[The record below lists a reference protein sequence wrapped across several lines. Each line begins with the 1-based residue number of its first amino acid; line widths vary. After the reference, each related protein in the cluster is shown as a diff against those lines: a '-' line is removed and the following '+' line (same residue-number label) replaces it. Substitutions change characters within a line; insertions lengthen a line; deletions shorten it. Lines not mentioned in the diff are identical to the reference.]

1 MNKSTKH
8 PITKFNSSSD
18 DSDTG
23 SEINPFSDEDS
34 SSDDGIQAEEL
45 EETVIVLIPIK
56 IKRPKHKKK
65 AIRPRLKNK
74 ANKKGSK
81 KVNRKSK

>member
-56 IKRPKHKKK
+56 IKRPKHK
-65 AIRPRLKNK
+65 
-74 ANKKGSK
+74 
-81 KVNRKSK
+81 NRII